1 MDIRQELKTRFDQ
14 AELLQVKENDFKITM
29 ENWEIQDLVHN
40 DLEKAALR
48 VVRDGRSGSNSCFGD
63 SEETLISLLEG
74 AEESAR
80 YGDPA
85 IFDYSEEELQ
95 QFEEGEEEKYQQT
108 PPAMMLDFLEE
119 VKGFIAG
126 AGQELT
132 LNISLQKEYLEEKIE
147 TTRAGDLRENKTSF
161 SLMVSLPVPGG
172 GSELGRLFVQP
183 EFFDRVPDEELLKLI
198 FEQGKSREVSLP
210 ETGKLPVIFSPRSLY
225 FLMIALIEGISGA
238 NIYRETSPLLGRLGE
253 KIFSEKLSITDRPR
267 MEAAGSRRSFD
278 DEGIPTR
285 EQSIVNRGE
294 LQNYIYDL
302 EYAARL
308 EEEAK
313 GNGLKRTLFSEG
325 IDTPVRPALINP
337 VIEPGSSSR
346 EEMIEELE
354 EGIMVEN
361 IVGFH
366 SSNYQQGHF
375 SVQAH
380 GFHIQAGEIQG
391 RLEDVMIAGN
401 IYQDFQEIAAVGK
414 TLYPGYYGYYP
425 YLLVE
430 GIQVTGQ

>member
-1 MDIRQELKTRFDQ
+1 MNIRQELKSRFDQ
-14 AELLQVKENDFKITM
+14 AELLQVRENDFKITV

-48 VVRDGRSGSNSCFGD
+48 VVREGRSGSNSCFGD
-63 SEETLISLLEG
+63 SEETLKGLLEG

-80 YGDPA
+80 FGDPA
-85 IFDYSEEELQ
+85 LFDYSDEKLEQFAEL
-95 QFEEGEEEKYQQT
+95 EKDKYEHT

-126 AGQELT
+126 AGQDLT
-132 LNISLQKEYLEEKIE
+132 LNISLQKKYLEEKIA
-147 TTRAGDLRENKTSF
+147 TTRGGDLRENKTSF
-161 SLMVSLPVPGG
+161 SLMVSFPVPGG

-183 EFFDRVPDEELLKLI
+183 EFFKRVPEQELQNLI
-198 FEQGKSREVSLP
+198 YEHGKSREVSLP

-225 FLMIALIEGISGA
+225 FLMIALLEGISGA
-238 NIYRETSPLLGRLGE
+238 NIYRETSPLLGSLGE

-278 DEGIPTR
+278 DEGVPTR
-285 EQSIVNRGE
+285 EQSIVKQGV

-302 EYAARL
+302 EYAARM

-346 EEMIEELE
+346 EQMIEELE

-361 IVGFH
+361 VVGFH

-380 GFHIQAGEIQG
+380 GFHIQSGEIQG

-401 IYQDFQEIAAVGK
+401 IYQDFHEVAAAGK

-425 YLLVE
+425 SLLVE

>member
-1 MDIRQELKTRFDQ
+1 MNIRQELKTRFDQ
-14 AELLQVKENDFKITM
+14 AELLRVKENNFKITV
-29 ENWEIQDLVHN
+29 ENWDIQDLVHN

-48 VVRDGRSGSNSCFGD
+48 VISEGRSGSNSCFGD
-63 SEETLISLLEG
+63 SEETLIDLLEG
-74 AEESAR
+74 AEESSR

-85 IFDYSEEELQ
+85 LFDYSQEKLQ
-95 QFEEGEEEKYQQT
+95 QFEAGEEEKYQQT

-119 VKGFIAG
+119 VKGFMAG
-126 AGQELT
+126 AGREMT

-147 TTRAGDLRENKTSF
+147 TTRDGDLQENKTSF
-161 SLMVSLPVPGG
+161 SLMVSVPVPGG
-172 GSELGRLFVQP
+172 GSQLGRLFVQP
-183 EFFDRVPDEELLKLI
+183 DFFSQVPEQELQNLI
-198 FEQGKSREVSLP
+198 FEQERSREVSLP
-210 ETGKLPVIFSPRSLY
+210 ETGQLPVIFSPRSLY
-225 FLMIALIEGISGA
+225 FLMISLIEGISAA

-253 KIFSEKLSITDRPR
+253 KIFSERLSITDRPR

-285 EQSIVNRGE
+285 EQSIVRRGE

-308 EEEAK
+308 EEEPK
-313 GNGLKRTLFSEG
+313 GNGLKRTLFSDS
-325 IDTPVRPALINP
+325 IDTPVSPVLINP
-337 VIEPGSSSR
+337 VIEPGNSSR
-346 EEMIEELE
+346 EQMVEGLQ

-380 GFHIQAGEIQG
+380 GFHIQAGEIKG
-391 RLEDVMIAGN
+391 RLENVMIAGN
-401 IYQDFQEIAAVGK
+401 IYQDFQQVAAAGRI
-414 TLYPGYYGYYP
+414 LYPGYYGYYP

-430 GIQVTGQ
+430 GIQVTGR